1 MPTCPGKG
9 SPSAGRVHGAL
20 DTLPRRAHLPPKA
33 PFLPLNSTLS
43 RFSLSRTLSIRLQ
56 PVAALA
62 LSSLLRT
69 LPRLAPPPAAHLHPA
84 APRVP
89 RSSPLIPGLPS
100 PAPRARGPRGPLPAL
115 LQATAAPFTIARPA
129 SLFSAPGS
137 LPPASLPAHAPSGRR
152 RLRLWRLRAA
162 PFF

>member
-1 MPTCPGKG
+1 MERSIHFHGGRICLPKP
-9 SPSAGRVHGAL
+9 PS
-20 DTLPRRAHLPPKA
+20 
-33 PFLPLNSTLS
+33 FLSTPLS
-43 RFSLSRTLSIRLQ
+43 RFSLSRSLSIRLQ